1 MTFMSGQRFKCISAA
16 LPGLLT
22 HANRRVKTFNNVSCP
37 KHSLSVGRTA
47 GQILGASNC
56 SLISDSKTLA
66 LAGLLSAHLRG
77 TSTPKEAFSF
87 GVSVCCF
94 AASTVVRRLNRFIET
109 YKVLLEGA
117 S

>member
-22 HANRRVKTFNNVSCP
+22 HANRRVKPFNKVSCP
-37 KHSLSVGRTA
+37 KHRLSVGRAA

-66 LAGLLSAHLRG
+66 LLAFFLLTSEAPLPPKKLSLSGFLSVALRQ
-77 TSTPKEAFSF
+77 A
-87 GVSVCCF
+87 
-94 AASTVVRRLNRFIET
+94 LW
-109 YKVLLEGA
+109 
-117 S
+117 